1 MERKRRLK
9 PLSKAA
15 VTSGV
20 LAVVFISL
28 LGYLAFDPLR
38 DGRGDGIGGGGGGG
52 GGFSSF
58 HGQHHHHSAVV
69 ERQDGFELRPL
80 PPLSASPTP
89 PMAGDAVLFPD
100 WEAYVLLSPGEL
112 PPLPSD
118 RPLCVFQNGATSP
131 ANFSGVLPYSRHR
144 AAFRCPIPRNVQRLR
159 RLLIPRVVI
168 PPADGG
174 GALVAPPQ
182 LPDAREFVRWNFVVY
197 ESLSTGEDVI
207 VFAKGV
213 NPRHGN
219 FDRPVE
225 DLRCVFVVS
234 SAAVRTPVTSSS
246 QEVFR
251 CPHPDDA
258 QLEALMAASAKLGEG
273 VRISLEIRDHRGAVP
288 SLAEYR
294 PPPATEEEEEEEEAK
309 EESLLC
315 ACTMVFNVAKFLRE
329 WVVYHSRIGVDRFF
343 LYDNGSEDDLGE
355 VIAGLQRR
363 GYNVSSLPWPWPKTQ
378 EAGFSHCAAAARRRC
393 RWMMYLDV
401 DEFAFSPSWS
411 KVPLPSPAML
421 KSILPPSN
429 GGSSGRRVGQLS
441 MDCYDFGPSNR
452 TTHPENGVTQGYT
465 CRRRAGERHKSIV
478 RLQAVDPS
486 LRNVIH
492 HFKLRD
498 GYVAGKPPAR
508 VVVNHYKYQAWPEF
522 RAKFRRR
529 ASAYVADWTDA
540 TNPLSKDRTPGLG
553 FAAVEPPDWA
563 GRFCEV
569 PDGRLRE
576 LVRRW
581 FGRGEDAGSTGDR
594 QMEWETFR

>member
-38 DGRGDGIGGGGGGG
+38 DGRGDGSAAAASLASMANTTTTVLSSNGKTA
-52 GGFSSF
+52 SSF
-58 HGQHHHHSAVV
+58 GPFLLFPP
-69 ERQDGFELRPL
+69 RRPL
-80 PPLSASPTP
+80 PWRETPSSSPTGKLRP
-89 PMAGDAVLFPD
+89 PL
-100 WEAYVLLSPGEL
+100 PGEL

-144 AAFRCPIPRNVQRLR
+144 AAFRCPIPATSNACAACSSLASSSLPPTVAALWWRHR
-159 RLLIPRVVI
+159 RCPMPGNSSAGISSSTSPS
-168 PPADGG
+168 PPA
-174 GALVAPPQ
+174 
-182 LPDAREFVRWNFVVY
+182 R
-197 ESLSTGEDVI
+197 
-207 VFAKGV
+207 
-213 NPRHGN
+213 
-219 FDRPVE
+219 
-225 DLRCVFVVS
+225 
-234 SAAVRTPVTSSS
+234 TSSCS
-246 QEVFR
+246 PR
-251 CPHPDDA
+251 ASTPGTA
-258 QLEALMAASAKLGEG
+258 TSIALSRTYAASSSCPPPPCGPPCPNLP
-273 VRISLEIRDHRGAVP
+273 RDP
-288 SLAEYR
+288 R
-294 PPPATEEEEEEEEAK
+294 PPGGRPFSGGVPPTAGEEEEEEEEAK